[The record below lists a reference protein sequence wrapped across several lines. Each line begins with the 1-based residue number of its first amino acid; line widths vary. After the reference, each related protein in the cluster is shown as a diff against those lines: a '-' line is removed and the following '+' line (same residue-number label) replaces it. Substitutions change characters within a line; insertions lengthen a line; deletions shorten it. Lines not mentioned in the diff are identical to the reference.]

1 MISCII
7 LEDEESAQEVL
18 QSYVDKTPFI
28 ECLGVFESGLDIP
41 LKLLQKADV
50 LFLDIQLPELTGLSF
65 LKTIPIPQKVIVTT
79 AYKNYAIEAFEEAVT
94 DYLLKPF
101 SYERFFKAITRIRN
115 QQLAY
120 KKVQPKELF
129 LYADKTIYK
138 IDIDEILYVK
148 AEIDY
153 VKIVT
158 TAKKILIL
166 DSLKN
171 WKEKLLDFRFI
182 QVHRSYIVNISKI
195 SKVYGNLVYIDK
207 EPIAIGKKF
216 KSQFLKEINH

>member
-1 MISCII
+1 MSCII